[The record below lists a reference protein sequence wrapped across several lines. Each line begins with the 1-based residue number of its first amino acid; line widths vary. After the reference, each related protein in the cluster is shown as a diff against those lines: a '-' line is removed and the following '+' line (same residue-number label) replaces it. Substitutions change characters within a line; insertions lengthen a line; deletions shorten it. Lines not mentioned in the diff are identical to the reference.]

1 MFNALLLSLPKSS
14 QEILAGSIVK
24 VDFFNLGSQLS
35 PLKTGTHVEINRT
48 ENAPENGLV
57 VVCARKKKV
66 GMRSS
71 AGRGCRPPPRPSRT
85 LPLATSP
92 VHPPS
97 PRSGTMHLSRF
108 GLLALGA
115 AAVEAFRDTS
125 PFFLASTSEYVPI
138 GPCKLQSAN
147 QPVGSWPTPHT
158 SNPPIR
164 CSMTSL
170 PSFALALLTTISSSI
185 NPVSTARTL
194 RLTNW
199 HPA

>member
-1 MFNALLLSLPKSS
+1 M
-14 QEILAGSIVK
+14 
-24 VDFFNLGSQLS
+24 
-35 PLKTGTHVEINRT
+35 
-48 ENAPENGLV
+48 PE
-57 VVCARKKKV
+57 KKKV
-66 GMRSS
+66 GCEAQ

-115 AAVEAFRDTS
+115 AAVDAFRDTS

-138 GPCKLQSAN
+138 CPWKLQPAN

-158 SNPPIR
+158 SNPPTR
-164 CSMTSL
+164 CSTTSP
-170 PSFALALLTTISSSI
+170 PSFTPAPPTIMSSSI

-194 RLTNW
+194 RLTNR